1 MYYRTYRPQT
11 IADIDN
17 QERRKLLQDILQDP
31 SNLPHAFLFVGPRG
45 TGKTSSA
52 RILAKIIN
60 CENTVFGGKKGIEPC
75 NECVA
80 CRAITAGRY
89 LDVHELDAASNRG
102 VDDIRALRENVRF
115 APSEGAYKVYII
127 DEVHMLTKEAFN
139 ALLKT
144 LEEPPKNVVFVLATT
159 EVEKLPL
166 TIISRCMR
174 VSFQKAKNDEIVH
187 SLKRIIVAENITVT
201 SEALEKIASAA
212 RGSFRDAAKLLEMA
226 VRNTDLSTAAVG
238 ELLMGSAHADPNIL
252 LALILRKDVKGAL
265 KYLKEFENNGGNG
278 RYLTEELL
286 NGLHAAVMTKGKIE
300 ESFTDIDL
308 LKNLTQKELA
318 ICMKKLL
325 EAYNRAKYSPV
336 DILPL
341 MIAVVEYA
349 EKTNN

>member
-17 QERRKLLQDILQDP
+17 QERRKLFQDILENP
-31 SNLPHAFLFVGPRG
+31 LHLPHAFLFVGPRG

-75 NECVA
+75 NECET

-115 APSEGAYKVYII
+115 APSEGKYKVYII

-144 LEEPPKNVVFVLATT
+144 LEEPPKNVVFILATT
-159 EVEKLPL
+159 EADKLPQ
-166 TIISRCMR
+166 TIVSRCMR
-174 VSFQKAKNDEIVH
+174 VSFQKAKKDELLH
-187 SLKRIIVAENITVT
+187 SLKRIAVGENITV
-201 SEALEKIASAA
+201 SSDALEMIAHAA
-212 RGSFRDAAKLLEMA
+212 SGSFRDAAKLLEMA
-226 VRNTDLSTAAVG
+226 VRNTDLSLEAIKIF
-238 ELLMGSAHADPNIL
+238 LMGSTQDDPVTL
-252 LALILRKDVKGAL
+252 LALILHKDVHGAL
-265 KYLKEFENNGGNG
+265 KYLREFESKGGNG
-278 RYLTEELL
+278 RYLNEELL
-286 NGLHAAVMTKGKIE
+286 NGLHAAVLTKGGIE
-300 ESFTDIDL
+300 NTFTDTDL
-308 LKNLTQKELA
+308 LKSISQKDLA
-318 ICMKKLL
+318 LCMKKLL
-325 EAYNRAKYSPV
+325 EAYAMAKYSPI

-341 MIAVVEYA
+341 MIAVVEYG
-349 EKTNN
+349 EQKI